1 MSKGRGKSGRRGGE
15 VTPPAETATLT
26 GALLLDKPTG
36 VTSAKAVA
44 SVKRLLPR
52 GVKIG
57 HTGTLDPMASG
68 LLVVLLGRAT
78 RLSRYVTGL
87 SKSYTATARLGAVS
101 DTLDAEG
108 EISELEGDI
117 PTKEEICAELQRF
130 TGEILQTPPMASA
143 VKVDGERLYKAHRRG
158 ETVEREAREA
168 TVYAFELTGY
178 DPNEPSASFE
188 ISCGGGTYVRT
199 LISDLLEA
207 VGSGA
212 YLTALRRTSV
222 GGLRVEDAVSPDSL
236 SPEEL
241 PSRLVAMR
249 GVVSHLPVVEVDDG
263 ERGMVGHGKSLPL
276 DERFEAGEESPLRV
290 ESGGELLAIYRVEGE
305 SARPEAVFCPA
316 Q

>member
-1 MSKGRGKSGRRGGE
+1 M
-15 VTPPAETATLT
+15 
-26 GALLLDKPTG
+26 
-36 VTSAKAVA
+36 TSAKAVA

-87 SKSYTATARLGAVS
+87 GKSYTATARLGAVS

-108 EISELEGDI
+108 EISELEGGI
-117 PTKEEICAELQRF
+117 PAAEEIRAELPRF
-130 TGEILQTPPMASA
+130 RGEIRQIPPMASA
-143 VKVDGERLYKAHRRG
+143 VKIGGERLYKAHRRG

-168 TVYAFELTGY
+168 TVHAFELTGY

-222 GGLRVEDAVSPDSL
+222 GELRVEDAVPPESL

-249 GVVSHLPVVEVDDG
+249 EVVSHLPVVEVDDG
-263 ERGMVGHGKSLPL
+263 ERRMVGHGKSLSL
-276 DERFEAGEESPLRV
+276 DERFEDCGGSPLRV
-290 ESGGELLAIYRVEGE
+290 ESGGELLAIYRVEKG

>member
-1 MSKGRGKSGRRGGE
+1 
-15 VTPPAETATLT
+15 
-26 GALLLDKPTG
+26 
-36 VTSAKAVA
+36 
-44 SVKRLLPR
+44 
-52 GVKIG
+52 
-57 HTGTLDPMASG
+57 MASG

-78 RLSRYVTGL
+78 RLSRYVTDLG
-87 SKSYTATARLGAVS
+87 KSYTATARLGAVS

-108 EISELEGDI
+108 GISELEGSI
-117 PTKEEICAELQRF
+117 PAEEEIRSALPRF

-143 VKVDGERLYKAHRRG
+143 VKVCGERLYKAHRRG

-168 TVYAFELTGY
+168 TIHDFELTAY
-178 DPNEPSASFE
+178 DPEESSASFE

-199 LISDLLEA
+199 LVADLVEA
-207 VGSGA
+207 AGSGA

-222 GGLRVEDAVSPDSL
+222 GRLRVEDAVRPESL

-249 GVVSHLPVVEVDDG
+249 EVVSHLPVVEVG
-263 ERGMVGHGKSLPL
+263 AEERRMVGHGKALPL
-276 DERFEAGEESPLRV
+276 DKRFEAGEDSPLRV
-290 ESGGELLAIYRVEGE
+290 ESGGELLAIYRVEGG